1 MAQLERL
8 EGNKAKLTITIDA
21 ETFGK
26 ALNDAYKKTAGRY
39 AVQGFRK
46 GKAPRKVIES
56 FYGEGVFYEDAFDA
70 CWGEAYDAAIDEHE
84 LFAVDRP
91 DVDIEKI
98 SEAEGVVFHATVQL
112 KPDVTLGEYKGIAVP
127 KADYTVSDEDVQKA
141 LEAERENQARFVDV
155 DRPAENGDRVLLD
168 YSGSV
173 DGEKFD
179 GGTAE
184 DQTLVLGSNTF
195 IPGFEDQLVGVSAG
209 ESRDVNVTFPTE
221 YHAEHLAGKAAV
233 FACTVKAVQKKE
245 LPEIDDEFIGDIS
258 EFETVDEWKADKKAK
273 MLEEKKQFNDNM
285 RENLAV
291 KGACDNAQ
299 VDIPDCMI
307 DRQIDYM
314 MQDLKY
320 RLAGSGLDMDTYM
333 KYLNTTEADMRKNYR
348 TEAEARVKM
357 QLVIDAIAKAENMQ
371 ATDEEIEEEIKK
383 YAEQG
388 NTDVETF
395 KAQLSQG
402 DREYLADRV
411 MVDKTVKLITDAA
424 VETEEAEKPVEA

>member
-1 MAQLERL
+1 MAQLEKL

-21 ETFGK
+21 ETFRK
-26 ALNDAYKKTAGRY
+26 ALNEAYRKTANRY
-39 AVQGFRK
+39 PVQGFRK
-46 GKAPRKVIES
+46 GHAPRKVIENY
-56 FYGEGVFYEDAFDA
+56 YGAAVFYEDAFEL
-70 CWGEAYDAAIDEHE
+70 CWGEPYDAAVKEHD
-84 LFAVDRP
+84 LFVVDRP
-91 DVDIEKI
+91 DVDILSIGEN
-98 SEAEGVVFHATVQL
+98 EGVTYVAEVTL
-112 KPDVTLGEYKGIAVP
+112 KPEVKLGEYKGIAVP
-127 KADYTVSDEDVQKA
+127 KADYTVTDEDVMKA

-173 DGEKFD
+173 DGVKFD

-195 IPGFEDQLVGVSAG
+195 IPGFEDQLVGAVAG

-258 EFETVDEWKADKKAK
+258 EFETVDAWKADKKEK
-273 MLEEKKQFNDNM
+273 MLAEKKQSLDNM
-285 RENLAV
+285 RENLAI
-291 KGACDNAQ
+291 KGACDNAT

-307 DRQIDYM
+307 ERQVDYM
-314 MQDLKY
+314 MQDIKY
-320 RLAGSGLDMDTYM
+320 RLAGSGLDFNTYL

-357 QLVIDAIAKAENMQ
+357 QLVIEAISKAENVQ

-383 YAEQG
+383 YAENG
-388 NTDVETF
+388 STDVETF
-395 KAQLSQG
+395 KAQLTDS
-402 DREYLADRV
+402 DREYFADRIV
-411 MVDKTVKLITDAA
+411 VDKTVKLIVDAA
-424 VETEEAEKPVEA
+424 VETEPEKAAE

>member
-1 MAQLERL
+1 M
-8 EGNKAKLTITIDA
+8 
-21 ETFGK
+21 
-26 ALNDAYKKTAGRY
+26 
-39 AVQGFRK
+39 
-46 GKAPRKVIES
+46 
-56 FYGEGVFYEDAFDA
+56 
-70 CWGEAYDAAIDEHE
+70 
-84 LFAVDRP
+84 
-91 DVDIEKI
+91 
-98 SEAEGVVFHATVQL
+98 
-112 KPDVTLGEYKGIAVP
+112 
-127 KADYTVSDEDVQKA
+127 
-141 LEAERENQARFVDV
+141 
-155 DRPAENGDRVLLD
+155 LLD

-195 IPGFEDQLVGVSAG
+195 IPGFEDQLVGAVAG

-258 EFETVDEWKADKKAK
+258 EFETVDAWKADKKAK
-273 MLEEKKQFNDNM
+273 MLEEKKQYNDNM

-291 KGACDNAQ
+291 KGACDNAK

-307 DRQIDYM
+307 DRQVDYM

-320 RLAGSGLDMDTYM
+320 RLAGSGIDMDTYM

-371 ATDEEIEEEIKK
+371 ATDEEIEAEIKK
-383 YAEQG
+383 YAENG
-388 NTDVETF
+388 GTDVETF

-411 MVDKTVKLITDAA
+411 MVDKTVQLITDSA
-424 VETEEAEKPVEA
+424 VETEEPVKTEA

>member
-46 GKAPRKVIES
+46 GKAPRKVIEA

-98 SEAEGVVFHATVQL
+98 SEAEGVIFHATVQL

-273 MLEEKKQFNDNM
+273 LLEEKKQFNDNM

-348 TEAEARVKM
+348 TEAEARVKT

>member
-1 MAQLERL
+1 MAQLEQL

-21 ETFGK
+21 ETFRK
-26 ALNDAYKKTAGRY
+26 ALNNAYKKTAGRY
-39 AVQGFRK
+39 AVPGFRK
-46 GKAPRKVIES
+46 GHAPRKVIES
-56 FYGEGVFYEDAFDA
+56 MYGEGIFYEDAFDA
-70 CWGEAYDAAIDEHE
+70 CWGEAYDAAIDEHG

-91 DVDIEKI
+91 DVDIETI
-98 SEAEGVVFHATVQL
+98 SEAEGVVFNAVVQL
-112 KPDVTLGEYKGIAVP
+112 KPEVKLGQYKGIAVP
-127 KADYTVSDEDVQKA
+127 KADYTVSDEDVDKA

-184 DQTLVLGSNTF
+184 DQTLVLGSKTF
-195 IPGFEDQLVGVSAG
+195 IPGFEDQLVGIKAG
-209 ESRDVNVTFPTE
+209 ESRDVNVTFPTD

-258 EFETVDEWKADKKAK
+258 EFETVDAWKADKKAK
-273 MLEEKKQFNDNM
+273 MLEDKKKNMDAM
-285 RENLAV
+285 RENLAL
-291 KGACDNAQ
+291 KGACDNAE

-307 DRQIDYM
+307 ERQVDYM

-320 RLAGSGLDMDTYM
+320 RLQSSGLDMDTYM

-371 ATDEEIEEEIKK
+371 ATDEEIEAEIVK

-388 NTDVETF
+388 GTEVETF
-395 KAQLSQG
+395 KQQLSQG

-411 MVDKTVKLITDAA
+411 MVDKTVQLISDTA
-424 VETEEAEKPVEA
+424 VETEEAEKAAE

>member
-1 MAQLERL
+1 MAQFEKL
-8 EGNKAKLTITIDA
+8 EGNKGKLTITVDA
-21 ETFGK
+21 ETFRK
-26 ALNDAYKKTAGRY
+26 ALNEAYKKTAGRY

-46 GKAPRKVIES
+46 GHAPRKVIETY
-56 FYGEGVFYEDAFDA
+56 YGEGVFYEDAFEL
-70 CWGEAYDAAIDEHE
+70 CWGEAYDEAVKEHD
-84 LFAVDRP
+84 LFVVDRP
-91 DVDIEKI
+91 DVDILSIGEN
-98 SEAEGVVFHATVQL
+98 EGVTYVAEVTL
-112 KPDVTLGEYKGIAVP
+112 KPEVTLGEYKGIAVP

-195 IPGFEDQLVGVSAG
+195 IPGFEDQLVGAVAG

-258 EFETVDEWKADKKAK
+258 EFETVVAWKADKKEK
-273 MLEEKKQFNDNM
+273 MLAEKKQSLDNM
-285 RENLAV
+285 RENLAI
-291 KGACDNAQ
+291 KGACDNAT

-307 DRQIDYM
+307 ERQVDYM
-314 MQDLKY
+314 MQDIKY
-320 RLAGSGLDMDTYM
+320 RLAGSGLDFNTYL

-357 QLVIDAIAKAENMQ
+357 QLVIEAISKAENVQ

-383 YAEQG
+383 YAENG
-388 NTDVETF
+388 STDVETF
-395 KAQLSQG
+395 KAQLTDA
-402 DREYLADRV
+402 DREYFADRIV
-411 MVDKTVKLITDAA
+411 VDKTVKLIVDAA
-424 VETEEAEKPVEA
+424 VETEPEKAAE

>member
-1 MAQLERL
+1 MAQFEKL
-8 EGNKAKLTITIDA
+8 EGNKGKLTITVDA
-21 ETFGK
+21 ETFRK
-26 ALNDAYKKTAGRY
+26 ALNEAYKKTAGRY

-46 GKAPRKVIES
+46 GHAPRKVIETY
-56 FYGEGVFYEDAFDA
+56 YGEGVFYEDAFEL
-70 CWGEAYDAAIDEHE
+70 CWGEAYDEAVKEHD
-84 LFAVDRP
+84 LFVVDRP
-91 DVDIEKI
+91 DVDILSIGEN
-98 SEAEGVVFHATVQL
+98 EGVTYVAEVTL
-112 KPDVTLGEYKGIAVP
+112 KPEVTLGEYKGIAVP

-195 IPGFEDQLVGVSAG
+195 IPGFEDQLVGAVAG

-258 EFETVDEWKADKKAK
+258 EFETVDAWKADKKEK
-273 MLEEKKQFNDNM
+273 MLAEKKQSLDNM
-285 RENLAV
+285 RENLAI
-291 KGACDNAQ
+291 KGACDNAT

-307 DRQIDYM
+307 ERQVDYM
-314 MQDLKY
+314 MQDIKY
-320 RLAGSGLDMDTYM
+320 RLAGSGLDFNTYL
-333 KYLNTTEADMRKNYR
+333 KYLNTTEADLRKTYR

-357 QLVIDAIAKAENMQ
+357 QLVIEAISKAENVQ

-383 YAEQG
+383 YAENG
-388 NTDVETF
+388 STDVETF
-395 KAQLSQG
+395 KSTLTDA
-402 DREYLADRV
+402 DREYFADRIV
-411 MVDKTVKLITDAA
+411 VDKTVKLIVDAA
-424 VETEEAEKPVEA
+424 VETEPEKAAE

>member
-1 MAQLERL
+1 MAQFEKL
-8 EGNKAKLTITIDA
+8 EGNKGKLTITVDA
-21 ETFGK
+21 ETFRK
-26 ALNDAYKKTAGRY
+26 ALNEAYKKTAGRY

-46 GKAPRKVIES
+46 GHAPRKVIETY
-56 FYGEGVFYEDAFDA
+56 YGEGVFYEDAFEL
-70 CWGEAYDAAIDEHE
+70 CWGEAYDEAVKEHD
-84 LFAVDRP
+84 LFVVDRP
-91 DVDIEKI
+91 DVDILSIGEN
-98 SEAEGVVFHATVQL
+98 EGVTYVAEVTL
-112 KPDVTLGEYKGIAVP
+112 KPEVTLGEYKGIAVP

-173 DGEKFD
+173 DGVKFD

-195 IPGFEDQLVGVSAG
+195 IPGFEDQLVGAVAG

-258 EFETVDEWKADKKAK
+258 EFETVDAWKADKKEK
-273 MLEEKKQFNDNM
+273 MLAEKKQSLDNM
-285 RENLAV
+285 RENLAI
-291 KGACDNAQ
+291 KGACDNAT

-307 DRQIDYM
+307 ERQVDYM
-314 MQDLKY
+314 MQDIKY
-320 RLAGSGLDMDTYM
+320 RLAGSGLDFNTYL

-357 QLVIDAIAKAENMQ
+357 QLVIEAISKAENVQ

-383 YAEQG
+383 YAENG
-388 NTDVETF
+388 STDVETF
-395 KAQLSQG
+395 KAQLT
-402 DREYLADRV
+402 DADHEYFADRV
-411 MVDKTVKLITDAA
+411 VVDKTVKLIVDAA
-424 VETEEAEKPVEA
+424 VETEPEKAAE

>member
-1 MAQLERL
+1 MAQFEKL
-8 EGNKAKLTITIDA
+8 EGNKGKLTITVDA
-21 ETFGK
+21 ETFRK
-26 ALNDAYKKTAGRY
+26 ALNEAYKKTAGRY

-46 GKAPRKVIES
+46 GHAPRKVIETY
-56 FYGEGVFYEDAFDA
+56 YGEGVFYEDAFEL
-70 CWGEAYDAAIDEHE
+70 CWGEAYDEAVKEHD
-84 LFAVDRP
+84 LFVVDRP
-91 DVDIEKI
+91 DVDILSIGEN
-98 SEAEGVVFHATVQL
+98 EGVTYVAEVTL
-112 KPDVTLGEYKGIAVP
+112 KPEVTLGEYKGIAVP

-195 IPGFEDQLVGVSAG
+195 IPGFEDQLVGAVAG

-258 EFETVDEWKADKKAK
+258 EFETVDAWIADKKEK
-273 MLEEKKQFNDNM
+273 MLAEKKQSLDNM
-285 RENLAV
+285 RENLAI
-291 KGACDNAQ
+291 KGACDNAT

-307 DRQIDYM
+307 ERQVDYM
-314 MQDLKY
+314 MQDIKY
-320 RLAGSGLDMDTYM
+320 RLAGSGLDFNTYL

-357 QLVIDAIAKAENMQ
+357 QLVIEAISKAENVQ

-383 YAEQG
+383 YAENG
-388 NTDVETF
+388 STDVETF
-395 KAQLSQG
+395 KSTLTDA
-402 DREYLADRV
+402 DHEYFADRIV
-411 MVDKTVKLITDAA
+411 VDKTVKLIVDAA
-424 VETEEAEKPVEA
+424 VETEPEKAAE

>member
-1 MAQLERL
+1 MAQFEKL
-8 EGNKAKLTITIDA
+8 EGNKGKLTITVDA
-21 ETFGK
+21 ETFRK
-26 ALNDAYKKTAGRY
+26 ALNEAYKKTAGRY

-46 GKAPRKVIES
+46 GHAPRKVIETY
-56 FYGEGVFYEDAFDA
+56 YGEGVFYEDAFEL
-70 CWGEAYDAAIDEHE
+70 CWGEAYDEAVKEHD
-84 LFAVDRP
+84 LFVVDRP
-91 DVDIEKI
+91 DVDILSIGEN
-98 SEAEGVVFHATVQL
+98 EGVTYVAEVTL
-112 KPDVTLGEYKGIAVP
+112 KPEVTLGEYKGIAVP

-195 IPGFEDQLVGVSAG
+195 IPGFEDQLVGAVAG

-258 EFETVDEWKADKKAK
+258 EFETVDAWKADKKEK
-273 MLEEKKQFNDNM
+273 MLAEKKQSLDNM
-285 RENLAV
+285 RENLAI
-291 KGACDNAQ
+291 KGACDNAT

-307 DRQIDYM
+307 ERQVDYM
-314 MQDLKY
+314 MQDIKY
-320 RLAGSGLDMDTYM
+320 RLAGSGLDFNTYL
-333 KYLNTTEADMRKNYR
+333 KYLNTTEADLRKTYR

-357 QLVIDAIAKAENMQ
+357 QLVIEAISKAENVQ

-383 YAEQG
+383 YAENG
-388 NTDVETF
+388 STDVETF
-395 KAQLSQG
+395 KSTLTDA
-402 DREYLADRV
+402 DREYFADRIV
-411 MVDKTVKLITDAA
+411 VDKTVKLIVDAA
-424 VETEEAEKPVEA
+424 VETEEKAE

>member
-1 MAQLERL
+1 MAQFEKL
-8 EGNKAKLTITIDA
+8 EGNKGKLTITVDA
-21 ETFGK
+21 ETFKK

-39 AVQGFRK
+39 PVQGFRK
-46 GKAPRKVIES
+46 GKAPRKVIEAY
-56 FYGEGVFYEDAFDA
+56 YGAGVFYEDAFEL
-70 CWGEAYDAAIDEHE
+70 CWGEPYDAAVKEHD
-84 LFAVDRP
+84 LFVVDRP
-91 DVDIEKI
+91 DVDILSIGED
-98 SEAEGVVFHATVQL
+98 EGVTYVAEVTL
-112 KPDVTLGEYKGIAVP
+112 KPEVTLGEYKGIAVP
-127 KADYTVSDEDVQKA
+127 KADYTVSDEDVQNA
-141 LEAERENQARFVDV
+141 LEAEREHQARFVDV
-155 DRPAENGDRVLLD
+155 DRPAESGDRVLLD

-245 LPEIDDEFIGDIS
+245 LPEIDDDFIGDIS
-258 EFETVDEWKADKKAK
+258 EFETVDAWKADKKAK
-273 MLEEKKQFNDNM
+273 MLEEKKQSLDNM
-285 RENLAV
+285 RENIAL
-291 KGACDNAQ
+291 KGACDNAT

-307 DRQIDYM
+307 ERQVEYM
-314 MQDLKY
+314 IQDIKY
-320 RLAGSGLDMDTYM
+320 RLAGSGLDWNTYL
-333 KYLNTTEADMRKNYR
+333 KYLNTTEDKMRETYR

-357 QLVIDAIAKAENMQ
+357 QLVVEAVSKAENVT

-383 YAEQG
+383 YAENG

-395 KAQLSQG
+395 KAQLTDA
-402 DREYLADRV
+402 DREYFADRIV
-411 MVDKTVKLITDAA
+411 VDKTVKLISDAA
-424 VETEEAEKPVEA
+424 VETEPEKAAE

>member
-348 TEAEARVKM
+348 TEAEARVKT

-424 VETEEAEKPVEA
+424 VETEEVEKPVEA

>member
-1 MAQLERL
+1 MAQFEKL
-8 EGNKAKLTITIDA
+8 EGNKGKLTITVDA
-21 ETFGK
+21 ETFRK
-26 ALNDAYKKTAGRY
+26 ALNEAYKKTAGRY

-46 GKAPRKVIES
+46 GHAPRKVIETY
-56 FYGEGVFYEDAFDA
+56 YGEGVFYEDAFEL
-70 CWGEAYDAAIDEHE
+70 CWGEAYDEAVKEHD
-84 LFAVDRP
+84 LFVVDRP
-91 DVDIEKI
+91 DVDILSIGEN
-98 SEAEGVVFHATVQL
+98 EGVTYVAEVTL
-112 KPDVTLGEYKGIAVP
+112 KPEVTLGEYKGIAVP

-195 IPGFEDQLVGVSAG
+195 IPGFEDQLVGAVAG

-258 EFETVDEWKADKKAK
+258 EFETVDAWKADKKEK
-273 MLEEKKQFNDNM
+273 MLAEKKQSLDNM
-285 RENLAV
+285 RENLAI
-291 KGACDNAQ
+291 KGACDNAT

-307 DRQIDYM
+307 ERQVDYM
-314 MQDLKY
+314 MQDIKY
-320 RLAGSGLDMDTYM
+320 RLAGSGLDFNTYL

-357 QLVIDAIAKAENMQ
+357 QLVIEAISKAENVQ

>member
-1 MAQLERL
+1 MAQFEKL
-8 EGNKAKLTITIDA
+8 EGNKGKLTITVDA
-21 ETFGK
+21 ETFRK

-39 AVQGFRK
+39 PVQGFRK
-46 GKAPRKVIES
+46 GKAPRKIIETY
-56 FYGEGVFYEDAFDA
+56 YGAGVFFEDAFDL
-70 CWGEAYDAAIDEHE
+70 CWGEAYDEAVKEHD
-84 LFAVDRP
+84 LFVVDRP
-91 DVDIEKI
+91 DVDILSIGEN
-98 SEAEGVVFHATVQL
+98 EGVTFVAEVTL
-112 KPDVTLGEYKGIAVP
+112 KPEVTLGEYKGIAVP

-173 DGEKFD
+173 DGEKFE

-195 IPGFEDQLVGVSAG
+195 IPGFEDQLVGIKAG

-258 EFETVDEWKADKKAK
+258 EFETVDAWKEDKKAK
-273 MLEEKKQFNDNM
+273 MLEEKKKNLDSM
-285 RENLAV
+285 RENLAI
-291 KGACDNAQ
+291 KGVCDNAT

-307 DRQIDYM
+307 DRQVDYM
-314 MQDLKY
+314 VQDIKY
-320 RLAGSGLDMDTYM
+320 RLAGSGLDWDMYL

-348 TEAEARVKM
+348 PEAEARVKM
-357 QLVIDAIAKAENMQ
+357 QLVIDAVAKAENVQ
-371 ATDEEIEEEIKK
+371 ATDEDIEAEIKK
-383 YAEQG
+383 YAENG

-395 KAQLSQG
+395 KSTLTDA
-402 DREYLADRV
+402 DREYFADRIV
-411 MVDKTVKLITDAA
+411 VDKTVNLIVDAA
-424 VETEEAEKPVEA
+424 VETEEPEKAE

>member
-8 EGNKAKLTITIDA
+8 EGNKAKLTITVDA
-21 ETFGK
+21 ETFRK
-26 ALNDAYKKTAGRY
+26 ALNESYRKTAGKY
-39 AVQGFRK
+39 PVQGFRK
-46 GKAPRKVIES
+46 GKAPRKVIET

-70 CWGEAYDAAIDEHE
+70 CCGDAYDAAIDEHE

-91 DVDIEKI
+91 DVDIVSI
-98 SEAEGVVFHATVQL
+98 GEAEGVVFTATVQL
-112 KPDVTLGEYKGIAVP
+112 KPEVTLGQYKGIAVP
-127 KADYTVSDEDVQKA
+127 KADYTVTDEDVMKA

-155 DRPAENGDRVLLD
+155 DRPAEEGDRVLLD

-184 DQTLVLGSNTF
+184 DQTLLLGSHTF
-195 IPGFEDQLVGVSAG
+195 IPGFEEQLIGVCAG

-245 LPEIDDEFIGDIS
+245 LPEIDDDFIGDIS
-258 EFETVDEWKADKKAK
+258 EFETVDAWKADKKAK
-273 MLEEKKQFNDNM
+273 MLEEKKQYAQNM
-285 RENLAV
+285 RENQAI
-291 KGACDNAQ
+291 KGACDNAT

-307 DRQIDYM
+307 ERQVDYM
-314 MQDLKY
+314 MRDLQY
-320 RLAGSGLDMDTYM
+320 RLQSSGLDMATYL
-333 KYLNTTEADMRKNYR
+333 KYLNTTEAEMRKNYR
-348 TEAEARVKM
+348 TEADARVKM
-357 QLVIDAIAKAENMQ
+357 QLVIDAVAKAEHIE
-371 ATDEEIEEEIKK
+371 ATDEEIEEEIRK

-388 NTDVETF
+388 GTDVETF

-411 MVDKTVKLITDAA
+411 MVDKTVKLITDSA
-424 VETEEAEKPVEA
+424 VETEETEKAAE

>member
-1 MAQLERL
+1 MAQFEKL
-8 EGNKAKLTITIDA
+8 EGNKGKLTITVDA
-21 ETFGK
+21 ETFRK
-26 ALNDAYKKTAGRY
+26 ALNEAYKKTAGRY

-46 GKAPRKVIES
+46 GHAPRKVIETY
-56 FYGEGVFYEDAFDA
+56 YGEGVFYEDAFEL
-70 CWGEAYDAAIDEHE
+70 CWGEAYDEAVKEHD
-84 LFAVDRP
+84 LFVVDRP
-91 DVDIEKI
+91 DVDILSIGEN
-98 SEAEGVVFHATVQL
+98 EGVTYVAEVTL
-112 KPDVTLGEYKGIAVP
+112 KPEVTLGEYKGIAVP

-195 IPGFEDQLVGVSAG
+195 IPGFENQLVGAVAG

-258 EFETVDEWKADKKAK
+258 EFETVDAWKADKKEK
-273 MLEEKKQFNDNM
+273 MLAEKKQSLDNM
-285 RENLAV
+285 HENLAI
-291 KGACDNAQ
+291 KGACDNAT

-307 DRQIDYM
+307 ERQVDYM
-314 MQDLKY
+314 MQDIKY
-320 RLAGSGLDMDTYM
+320 RLAGSGLDFNTYL

-357 QLVIDAIAKAENMQ
+357 QLVIEAISKAENVQ

-383 YAEQG
+383 YAENG
-388 NTDVETF
+388 STDVETF
-395 KAQLSQG
+395 KSTLTDA
-402 DREYLADRV
+402 DREYFADRIV
-411 MVDKTVKLITDAA
+411 VDKTVKLIVDAA
-424 VETEEAEKPVEA
+424 VETEPEKAAE

>member
-1 MAQLERL
+1 MAQLEKL
-8 EGNKAKLTITIDA
+8 EGNKAKLTITVDA
-21 ETFGK
+21 ETFRK
-26 ALNDAYKKTAGRY
+26 ALNEAYKKTAGRY
-39 AVQGFRK
+39 TVQGFRK
-46 GKAPRKVIES
+46 GHAPRKVIENL
-56 FYGEGVFYEDAFDA
+56 YGEGVFFEDAFEL
-70 CWGEAYDAAIDEHE
+70 CWGEAYDKAVEEHD
-84 LFAVDRP
+84 LFVVDRP
-91 DVDIEKI
+91 DVDIVSIGEN
-98 SEAEGVVFHATVQL
+98 EGVVFTAEVTL
-112 KPDVTLGEYKGIAVP
+112 KPEVTLGAYKGIAVP
-127 KADYTVSDEDVQKA
+127 KADYTVSDEDVMKA

-195 IPGFEDQLVGVSAG
+195 IPGFEDQLVGIKAG

-245 LPEIDDEFIGDIS
+245 LPGIDDDFIGDIS
-258 EFETVDEWKADKKAK
+258 EFETVDAWKEDKKAK
-273 MLEEKKQFNDNM
+273 MTEEKKRYNDNM
-285 RENLAV
+285 RENLAI
-291 KGACDNAQ
+291 KGACDNAT

-307 DRQIDYM
+307 ERQVDYM
-314 MQDLKY
+314 VQDVKY
-320 RLAGSGLDMDTYM
+320 RLQGSGLDWNTYL

-348 TEAEARVKM
+348 AEAEARVKM
-357 QLVIDAIAKAENMQ
+357 QLVIDAVAKAENVQ

-383 YAEQG
+383 YAESG

-395 KAQLSQG
+395 KATLSTG
-402 DREYLADRV
+402 DREYLADRI

-424 VETEEAEKPVEA
+424 VETENTEKAAE

>member
-1 MAQLERL
+1 MATLERL

-21 ETFGK
+21 ETFRK
-26 ALNDAYKKTAGRY
+26 ALNEAYKKTAGRY

-46 GKAPRKVIES
+46 GHAPRKVIETY
-56 FYGEGVFYEDAFDA
+56 YGAGVFYEDAFEL
-70 CWGEAYDAAIDEHE
+70 CWGEPYDAAVKEHD
-84 LFAVDRP
+84 LFVVDRP
-91 DVDIEKI
+91 DVDILSI
-98 SEAEGVVFHATVQL
+98 SENEGVTYVAEVTL
-112 KPDVTLGEYKGIAVP
+112 KPEVTLGEYKGIAVP

-173 DGEKFD
+173 DGVKFD

-195 IPGFEDQLVGVSAG
+195 IPGFEDQLVGAVAG

-258 EFETVDEWKADKKAK
+258 EFETVDAWKEDKKAK
-273 MLEEKKQFNDNM
+273 MLEEKKQSLDNM
-285 RENLAV
+285 RENLAI
-291 KGACDNAQ
+291 KGACDNAT

-307 DRQIDYM
+307 ERQVDYM
-314 MQDLKY
+314 MQDIKY
-320 RLAGSGLDMDTYM
+320 RLAGSGLDFNTYL

-357 QLVIDAIAKAENMQ
+357 QLVIEAISKAENVQ

-383 YAEQG
+383 YAENG
-388 NTDVETF
+388 STDVETF
-395 KAQLSQG
+395 KAQLTDS
-402 DREYLADRV
+402 DREYFADRIV
-411 MVDKTVKLITDAA
+411 VDKTVKLIVDAA
-424 VETEEAEKPVEA
+424 VETEPEKAE

>member
-1 MAQLERL
+1 MAQLEKL
-8 EGNKAKLTITIDA
+8 EGNKAKLTIKIDA
-21 ETFGK
+21 ETFRK
-26 ALNDAYKKTAGRY
+26 ALNEAYKKTAGRY

-46 GKAPRKVIES
+46 GHAPRKVIETY
-56 FYGEGVFYEDAFDA
+56 YGEGVFYEDAFDA
-70 CWGEAYDAAIDEHE
+70 CWGEAYDAAVKEHD
-84 LFAVDRP
+84 LFVVDRP
-91 DVDIEKI
+91 DVDILSIGEN
-98 SEAEGVVFHATVQL
+98 EGVEFVAEVTL
-112 KPDVTLGEYKGIAVP
+112 KPEVTLGEYKGIAVP
-127 KADYTVSDEDVQKA
+127 KADYTVSDEDVDKA
-141 LEAERENQARFVDV
+141 LETERENQARFVDV

-195 IPGFEDQLVGVSAG
+195 IPGFEDQLVGAKAG

-245 LPEIDDEFIGDIS
+245 LPEIDDDFIGDIS
-258 EFETVDEWKADKKAK
+258 EFETVDAWKADKKAK
-273 MLEEKKQFNDNM
+273 MLEEKKQYMDNM
-285 RENLAV
+285 RENLAI
-291 KGACDNAQ
+291 KGACDNAT

-307 DRQIDYM
+307 ERQVDYM
-314 MQDLKY
+314 MQDVKY
-320 RLAGSGLDMDTYM
+320 RLAGSGLDFDTYL

-357 QLVIDAIAKAENMQ
+357 QLVIDAVAKAENVQ
-371 ATDEEIEEEIKK
+371 ATDEEIEEEIRK
-383 YAEQG
+383 YAESG

-395 KAQLSQG
+395 KSTLTDS

-424 VETEEAEKPVEA
+424 VETEEAEKAEK

>member
-8 EGNKAKLTITIDA
+8 EGNKAKLTITVDA
-21 ETFGK
+21 ETFRK
-26 ALNDAYKKTAGRY
+26 ALNESYRKTAGKY
-39 AVQGFRK
+39 PVQGFRK
-46 GKAPRKVIES
+46 GKAPRKVIET

-70 CWGEAYDAAIDEHE
+70 CWGDAYDAAIDEHE

-91 DVDIEKI
+91 DVDIVSI
-98 SEAEGVVFHATVQL
+98 GEAEGVVFTATVQL
-112 KPDVTLGEYKGIAVP
+112 KPEVTLGQYKGIAVP
-127 KADYTVSDEDVQKA
+127 KADYTVTDEDVMKA

-155 DRPAENGDRVLLD
+155 DRPAEEGDRVLLD

-184 DQTLVLGSNTF
+184 DQTLVLGSHTF
-195 IPGFEDQLVGVSAG
+195 IPGFEEQLIGVCAG

-245 LPEIDDEFIGDIS
+245 LPEIDDDFLGDIS
-258 EFETVDEWKADKKAK
+258 EFETVDAWKADKKAK
-273 MLEEKKQFNDNM
+273 MLEEKKQYAQNM
-285 RENLAV
+285 RENQAI
-291 KGACDNAQ
+291 KGACDNAT

-307 DRQIDYM
+307 ERQVDYM
-314 MQDLKY
+314 MRDLQY
-320 RLAGSGLDMDTYM
+320 RLQSSGLDMATYL
-333 KYLNTTEADMRKNYR
+333 KYLNTTEAEMRKNYR

-357 QLVIDAIAKAENMQ
+357 QLVIDAVAKAEHIE
-371 ATDEEIEEEIKK
+371 ATDEEIEEEIRK

-388 NTDVETF
+388 GTDVETF

-411 MVDKTVKLITDAA
+411 MVDKTVKLITDSA
-424 VETEEAEKPVEA
+424 VETEETEKAAE

>member
-1 MAQLERL
+1 MAQLEKL
-8 EGNKAKLTITIDA
+8 EGNKAKLTITVDA
-21 ETFGK
+21 ETFRK
-26 ALNDAYKKTAGRY
+26 ALNEAYKKTAGRY
-39 AVQGFRK
+39 TVQGFRK
-46 GKAPRKVIES
+46 GHAPRKVIENL
-56 FYGEGVFYEDAFDA
+56 YGEGVFFEDAFEL
-70 CWGEAYDAAIDEHE
+70 CWGEAYDKAVEEHD
-84 LFAVDRP
+84 LFVVDRP
-91 DVDIEKI
+91 DVDIVSIGEN
-98 SEAEGVVFHATVQL
+98 EGVVFTAEVTL
-112 KPDVTLGEYKGIAVP
+112 KPEVTLGAYKGIAVP
-127 KADYTVSDEDVQKA
+127 KADYTVSDEDVMKA

-195 IPGFEDQLVGVSAG
+195 IPGFEDQLVGIKAG

-245 LPEIDDEFIGDIS
+245 LPGIDDDFIGDIS
-258 EFETVDEWKADKKAK
+258 EFETVDAWKEDKKAK
-273 MLEEKKQFNDNM
+273 MTEEKKRYNDNI
-285 RENLAV
+285 RENLAI
-291 KGACDNAQ
+291 KGACDNAT

-307 DRQIDYM
+307 ERQVDYM
-314 MQDLKY
+314 VQDVKY
-320 RLAGSGLDMDTYM
+320 RLQGSGLDWNTYL

-348 TEAEARVKM
+348 AEAEARVKM
-357 QLVIDAIAKAENMQ
+357 QLVIDAVAKAENVQ

-383 YAEQG
+383 YAESG

-395 KAQLSQG
+395 KATLSTG
-402 DREYLADRV
+402 DREYLADRI

-424 VETEEAEKPVEA
+424 VETENTEKAAE